1 MFLHAAS
8 RAGFSVFAVVARSRT
23 FVLPRPPLTLHR
35 NKAHRVSLHKF
46 PSNAIIFIGNLLKQK
61 LTSLISFTIC
71 SNHQSESRPG
81 PASLLVGLYGG
92 RNHIFGKLCSR
103 SNAVCPSFIHAAC
116 SWEGAR
122 FVLAFIAFTRS
133 AAEAPSSDS
142 P

>member
-1 MFLHAAS
+1 VVILALCGGVRGHGNFLSLFVRTTKAK
-8 RAGFSVFAVVARSRT
+8 AGLA
-23 FVLPRPPLTLHR
+23 
-35 NKAHRVSLHKF
+35 
-46 PSNAIIFIGNLLKQK
+46 
-61 LTSLISFTIC
+61 
-71 SNHQSESRPG
+71 G

-92 RNHIFGKLCSR
+92 RNHIFGKLRSR

-116 SWEGAR
+116 SLEGAR